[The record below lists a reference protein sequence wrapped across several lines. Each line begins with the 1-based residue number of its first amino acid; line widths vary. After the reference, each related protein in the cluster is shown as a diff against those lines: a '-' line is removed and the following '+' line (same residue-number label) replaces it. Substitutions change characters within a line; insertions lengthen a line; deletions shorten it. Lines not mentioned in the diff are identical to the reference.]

1 MHLHIQPVDE
11 TKHLSPVVRAPWY
24 IQCTCSAATTG
35 VVCCVYTALYCGTYD
50 IPHQNM
56 VGSTDNTLF
65 GTVNTIT
72 CLTGHF
78 FPDDT
83 NVKTTECA
91 ETVGSNYIDWTL
103 RAADLEECAGEPGS
117 ISRDLEEC
125 AGEPGSIS
133 RDVYLQ

>member
-1 MHLHIQPVDE
+1 M
-11 TKHLSPVVRAPWY
+11 
-24 IQCTCSAATTG
+24 
-35 VVCCVYTALYCGTYD
+35 CCVYTALYCGTYD

-91 ETVGSNYIDWTL
+91 ETVGSNYIDWTQSNL
-103 RAADLEECAGEPGS
+103 GNCIGQ
-117 ISRDLEEC
+117 C
-125 AGEPGSIS
+125 QMS
-133 RDVYLQ
+133 RDVCS